1 MLRLLQCQ
9 ICKMQL
15 DAAMQTL
22 PALQKDVT
30 ALANLDA
37 FEAVTSLVIQ
47 HEFTHVPAY
56 DSK

>member
-1 MLRLLQCQ
+1 
-9 ICKMQL
+9 MQL